1 MSDPKSLKSIFQ
13 ILQDPTRFKIF
24 LHLLIQDELTLL
36 NLAQRI
42 NKSKTTIFHHM
53 KTGFGILEEEPE
65 LISWIEKEEGRR
77 LKTKYFSL
85 NTNEKYWKA
94 EIDSYLN
101 SSDFLESLIGFAK
114 EEGLDLLDNNIKTYT
129 ITNETRHIY
138 DEFERKMEEMSD
150 KLEIVKS
157 NQKTKSEVVRIY
169 SHISI
174 PIEKILEKISR
185 YYQE

>member
-1 MSDPKSLKSIFQ
+1 SKSIFH
-13 ILQDPTRFKIF
+13 ILEDPTRFKIF
-24 LHLLIQDELTLL
+24 IFLLIQDELTLL

-85 NTNEKYWKA
+85 NTRDKYWKT

-101 SSDFLESLIGFAK
+101 SSDFLERLIGFA
-114 EEGLDLLDNNIKTYT
+114 EEQGYDLQDNNIKTFT
-129 ITNETRHIY
+129 ITNETRYIY
-138 DEFERKMEEMSD
+138 EEFERKMEEMSD
-150 KLEIVKS
+150 ELETAKS
-157 NQKTKSEVVRIY
+157 RQKAKSEVVRIY
-169 SHISI
+169 SHVSI
-174 PIEKILEKISR
+174 PIEEILEKISQQYR
-185 YYQE
+185 E

>member
-1 MSDPKSLKSIFQ
+1 
-13 ILQDPTRFKIF
+13 
-24 LHLLIQDELTLL
+24 
-36 NLAQRI
+36 
-42 NKSKTTIFHHM
+42 M

-85 NTNEKYWKA
+85 NTSNKFWKT

-101 SSDFLESLIGFAK
+101 STDFLERLIGFA
-114 EEGLDLLDNNIKTYT
+114 EEGGLDLQENHIETFT

-138 DEFERKMEEMSD
+138 EEFERKMEELSNE
-150 KLEIVKS
+150 LETAKS
-157 NQKTKSEVVRIY
+157 HQKSKPEVVHIY

-174 PIEKILEKISR
+174 PIDKILEKISR
-185 YYQE
+185 YYRE